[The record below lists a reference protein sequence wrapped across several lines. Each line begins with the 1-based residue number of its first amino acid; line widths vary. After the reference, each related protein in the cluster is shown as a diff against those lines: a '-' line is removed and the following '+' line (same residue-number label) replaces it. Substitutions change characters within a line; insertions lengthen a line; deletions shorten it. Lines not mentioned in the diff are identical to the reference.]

1 MKLLN
6 PASLKCARAARAFSG
21 SYSVTAATRSMH
33 IVAYRR
39 VNDQWTEMS
48 RRDGDEPMVDVLKIS
63 FMKKTV
69 TDGVWQSES
78 PHDRP

>member
-1 MKLLN
+1 
-6 PASLKCARAARAFSG
+6 
-21 SYSVTAATRSMH
+21 MH

-69 TDGVWQSES
+69 TDSVWQSES
-78 PHDRP
+78 PHDPP